1 MLPPKRSLRSWII
14 LSNGEASKLEEEEDE
29 EKEEDIFFYDKLDNR
44 SETKP
49 ILNNNSIR
57 VPFSAFTRAGRRTS
71 TGRPSAS
78 ATRETLPL
86 SAAQTV

>member
-49 ILNNNSIR
+49 MKASSTVIQYTSFYSIYPSRSSDQYWTAECISNS
-57 VPFSAFTRAGRRTS
+57 
-71 TGRPSAS
+71 
-78 ATRETLPL
+78 
-86 SAAQTV
+86 

>member
-49 ILNNNSIR
+49 ME
-57 VPFSAFTRAGRRTS
+57 AY
-71 TGRPSAS
+71 
-78 ATRETLPL
+78 
-86 SAAQTV
+86 QQ